1 MKIELNKKLFLLKQI
16 YKIYGDFIG
25 SLDVACQKYCS
36 RCCTNNVIMTTLE
49 GHLIAEHIHIGKSF
63 DLLKKVKKG
72 VSKKRFLPQTTTN
85 KMAELCV
92 KGKDLPQ
99 EDHPHTQGICP
110 ILTDDLC
117 PIYTVRPFGCRC
129 LVSKHDC
136 RKTGYA
142 DIEPLVLTVNHLMLQ
157 FIEHI
162 DASGFSG
169 NLADILM
176 LLATKKNR
184 RAHEANALKISNA
197 PLISN
202 LPIKVL
208 MIPPE
213 HRMHIQPILNALNNI
228 NVSANNT
235 KAL

>member
-1 MKIELNKKLFLLKQI
+1 MKNELGKKLFFLQQI
-16 YKIYGDFIG
+16 YKIYDDFTVN
-25 SLDVACQKYCS
+25 LDVACQKYCS
-36 RCCTNNVIMTTLE
+36 RCCTNDVIMTTLE
-49 GHLIAEHIHIGKSF
+49 GYLVAEHIQKSEAF
-63 DLLKKVKKG
+63 GLLKKVNKG
-72 VSKKRFLPQTTTN
+72 LAKKRFLPQTTTN
-85 KMAELCV
+85 KMAELCI

-136 RKTGYA
+136 RQTGYA
-142 DIEPLVLTVNHLMLQ
+142 DIDPLVLTVNHLMLQ
-157 FIEHI
+157 VIEHI

-176 LLATKKNR
+176 LLATKENR
-184 RAHEANALKISNA
+184 RAHEANALKFSNV

-228 NVSANNT
+228 NVPANNT